1 MKAAELAELLLE
13 HPRANVVIAETP
25 ESSEYDPVVVTYN
38 AHTNN
43 IIIEQ

>member
-13 HPRANVVIAETP
+13 YPRANVIVVESESHDDTVIV
-25 ESSEYDPVVVTYN
+25 SYN